1 MEQGPS
7 RMTTITRRGALVA
20 AAALPAAALL
30 ARSAVAQGAPAAPP
44 AAPPPTT
51 PFHRSR
57 VGALDVTVVND
68 GAGWRPDATGGF
80 VLNAQ
85 PEEVRQVL
93 AAQGITNPVLAN
105 SWNVTLVRT
114 GGRNVLLDTGRGGP
128 GQVAANLRAAG
139 VDPGAIDLVVA
150 THFHGDHIGGLVTAE
165 GAAAFPNARIAVP
178 EREWAY
184 WTDAGEESRAAAN
197 RRPGFALVR
206 RVFAPYA
213 DRVTRFAADAEVA
226 PGIRA
231 LATNGHSPG
240 HTSYL
245 VYDGGQQ
252 LVVIGDVATS
262 AELFL
267 PRPDWYPGF
276 DMDPQAAIATRRA
289 LLDRLATDRIPFV
302 AYHFPMPGLGRV
314 ERAGQGYRF
323 LPATA

>member
-1 MEQGPS
+1 MSKGDI
-7 RMTTITRRGALVA
+7 RMTTITRRGALAA
-20 AAALPAAALL
+20 AAALPAAALF
-30 ARSAVAQGAPAAPP
+30 ARGAAAQGTPP
-44 AAPPPTT
+44 AAPPPTM
-51 PFHRSR
+51 PFHRTR

-68 GAGWRPDATGGF
+68 GSGWRPDATGGF

-93 AAQGITNPVLAN
+93 AAQGINNPVLAN

-114 GGRNVLLDTGRGGP
+114 GGRTVLIDTGRGGP
-128 GQVAANLRAAG
+128 GQVAANLRASG
-139 VDPGAIDLVVA
+139 VEPSAIDLVVA
-150 THFHGDHIGGLVTAE
+150 THFHGDHVGGLVTAD

-197 RRPGFALVR
+197 RRPGFALTR

-213 DRVTRFAADAEVA
+213 DRVARFAEGAEVA

-231 LATNGHSPG
+231 VATNGHSPG

-245 VYDGGQQ
+245 IGDGGQQ
-252 LVVIGDVATS
+252 LLVMGDVATA

-276 DMDPQAAIATRRA
+276 DMDPPAAVAARRA

-302 AYHFPMPGLGRV
+302 AYHFPMPGVGRV